1 MTTPARSVRI
11 PAHIW
16 NAAKDR
22 AEQDGTTVTAVILR
36 ALTRYAKGGRP

>member
-1 MTTPARSVRI
+1 METPARSVRI

-22 AEQDGTTVTAVILR
+22 AEQEDTTVTAVILR
-36 ALTRYAKGGRP
+36 ALTRYAKGGRA